1 MQLQKEET
9 FLHGHRL
16 WGPRRAASQFFVT
29 TLLAIDSLLWSGW
42 TCCPRWCGVL
52 PQLSPHLSDIYT
64 SAHAREYT
72 KTSALALRY
81 PQPNTHGDARFTWL
95 FGLMVGSLTQHA
107 FGSWQAVGKTA
118 SGELSVTW
126 FTRIYTYSPVY
137 STLHVSLRTQRKPNT
152 CWEEAKKPPYAERWQ
167 ELLFIPQRKPVIIL
181 LDIDERAFGMCLS

>member
-1 MQLQKEET
+1 MAIDSEDQGELPCT
-9 FLHGHRL
+9 L
-16 WGPRRAASQFFVT
+16 QFFVT
-29 TLLAIDSLLWSGW
+29 TLPATDSLLWSGW

-81 PQPNTHGDARFTWL
+81 PHSNTYSDDGFTRL
-95 FGLMVGSLTQHA
+95 FRLMVGSLTQHA

-126 FTRIYTYSPVY
+126 FTQIHTYTPAC
-137 STLHVSLRTQRKPNT
+137 STLHASLQTQRKPNT
-152 CWEEAKKPPYAERWQ
+152 CWEEAKKPADAER
-167 ELLFIPQRKPVIIL
+167 
-181 LDIDERAFGMCLS
+181 